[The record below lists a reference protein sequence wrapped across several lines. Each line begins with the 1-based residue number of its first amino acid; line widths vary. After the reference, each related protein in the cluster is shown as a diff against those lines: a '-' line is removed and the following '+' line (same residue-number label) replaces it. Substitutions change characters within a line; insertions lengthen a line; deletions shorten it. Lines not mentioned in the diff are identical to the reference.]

1 MNRTNLDRLIE
12 HLRGH
17 GFTAAL
23 LSNPWT
29 VAWLT
34 GYAPPIQ
41 TGPSPF
47 EGGPALA
54 WWAGGELTLIAS
66 DAEAGAARAAGAE
79 VCEYAGYTVDEPL
92 DVVAR
97 QAAILR
103 EVLAGWD
110 GRRAAVAVELR
121 FLPAALAGILHDSLS
136 GATLRPVDGQL
147 EPLRAVKTPEEIIK
161 LRAALALCDQSQANV
176 RMLLQPG
183 VSEIAL
189 WGELKA
195 GLEVQAG
202 GRLPMLADMVAGV
215 RTGEMGGLP
224 GAYVLQEGD
233 PVIAD
238 IVPRLDGY
246 WGDICGTHFVGAP
259 PAEMAKIR
267 GIVHDA
273 LRRGMDAVRPGVV
286 ARDLDAMLRGV
297 ISASGYPVYPHHSG
311 HGVGVSFHE
320 EPRLVPYND
329 MALAPGMVVA
339 IEPGIYLPGVGGVR
353 LENVVLVTQ
362 DGCEVLTRHLGHQ
375 E

>member
-1 MNRTNLDRLIE
+1 MNTTNLERLTE
-12 HLRGH
+12 FFGAR

-41 TGPSPF
+41 IGPSPF

-66 DAEAGAARAAGAE
+66 DAEAVAARATGAE
-79 VCEYAGYTVDEPL
+79 VREYAGYTIDEPL
-92 DVVAR
+92 DVVER
-97 QAAILR
+97 QAAALR
-103 EVLAGWD
+103 EKLGGWD
-110 GRRAAVAVELR
+110 GRGATVAVELR

-161 LRAALALCDQSQANV
+161 LRAALALCDQSQADMQ
-176 RMLLQPG
+176 MLIQPG
-183 VSEIAL
+183 VSEISL

-202 GRLPMLADMVAGV
+202 GRLPMLADLVAGV

-224 GAYVLQEGD
+224 GANVLQEGD

-259 PAEMAKIR
+259 SAEMAKIR
-267 GIVHDA
+267 GVVHDA
-273 LRRGMDAVRPGVV
+273 LRRGMDAVRPGVI

-297 ISASGYPVYPHHSG
+297 ITASGYPVYPHHSG

-329 MALAPGMVVA
+329 MVLAPGMVIA

-353 LENVVLVTQ
+353 LENVVLVRA
-362 DGCEVLTRHLGHQ
+362 DGCELLTRHLEH
-375 E
+375 

>member
-1 MNRTNLDRLIE
+1 MNQTNLDRLTT
-12 HLRGH
+12 LRARGIA
-17 GFTAAL
+17 AAL

-29 VAWLT
+29 IAWLT

-54 WWAGGELTLIAS
+54 WWCRGELTLIAS
-66 DAEAGAARAAGAE
+66 DAEAGAAARHGQRRCASTRATRSTSRWMWSSGRPRACVRCSAAGTAAARRWQSSCASCRAAAGGHRARGAARRDAA
-79 VCEYAGYTVDEPL
+79 AGGRPVGAAARGQDPRR
-92 DVVAR
+92 DR
-97 QAAILR
+97 QAAR
-103 EVLAGWD
+103 GAG
-110 GRRAAVAVELR
+110 AV
-121 FLPAALAGILHDSLS
+121 
-136 GATLRPVDGQL
+136 RPVPGRGAD
-147 EPLRAVKTPEEIIK
+147 A
-161 LRAALALCDQSQANV
+161 D
-176 RMLLQPG
+176 LQPG

-202 GRLPMLADMVAGV
+202 GRLPVLADLVAGV
-215 RTGEMGGLP
+215 RTGDMGGLP

-259 PAEMAKIR
+259 SAEMAKIR

-273 LRRGMDAVRPGVV
+273 LRRGDRRGATGRDRAGPGRHAARARSARPATSPTRTTPATGW
-286 ARDLDAMLRGV
+286 G
-297 ISASGYPVYPHHSG
+297 SATTRSRASCRTTTWRWRRAW
-311 HGVGVSFHE
+311 SS
-320 EPRLVPYND
+320 R
-329 MALAPGMVVA
+329 

-362 DGCEVLTRHLGHQ
+362 DGCEVLTKHLGH
-375 E
+375 